1 MSTFKKM
8 LALVLALTMV
18 FCLAACGNT
27 NNPDDNNDQPNPVD
41 PNPVDPTPAPADT
54 TLVYATATFG
64 QKFSPFFSTTAYDTE
79 VYEMFTGGLL
89 AADRGGAIIM
99 NGIEG

>member
-27 NNPDDNNDQPNPVD
+27 NKPDDNDQPPDN
-41 PNPVDPTPAPADT
+41 
-54 TLVYATATFG
+54 
-64 QKFSPFFSTTAYDTE
+64 Q
-79 VYEMFTGGLL
+79 
-89 AADRGGAIIM
+89 
-99 NGIEG
+99 